1 MTLHGDILQYQAYYI
16 NDPSFS
22 EGAQHPTVIGIFRI
36 ENSGIWKQ
44 KITQRQME
52 TNNGLSELRNRHEYV
67 SEWHLLFT
75 FAWKIEDLTIQ
86 KVKKIEK

>member
-44 KITQRQME
+44 KITQ
-52 TNNGLSELRNRHEYV
+52 
-67 SEWHLLFT
+67 
-75 FAWKIEDLTIQ
+75 
-86 KVKKIEK
+86 